1 VAKIFWRDVGVAL
14 LAGLAVHTG
23 ALAQA
28 EGPPL
33 GPWYA
38 RYLAQGRSDVEIH
51 LGSAGTSI
59 SARVRMQ
66 ADGTALCQ
74 VSGLRRASAGVLVHE
89 VTHCL
94 VGPYI
99 AALRSDNEGPAGELA
114 DRLVQLS
121 SESISDARAVIEV
134 FRADGAEAAQD
145 LVAAMLPQRIR
156 SASASHT
163 TAAALEAALRLTQ
176 QSPESL
182 SKPSQAFAAA
192 IAVGSEGAR
201 QTLAGEPGTAEL
213 LQSAA
218 MRETGRSLAA
228 ALARAHQAFE
238 AGRYRNNAVTLHA
251 SNETMSPSD
260 RHLFVDDDGVIVEK
274 PTISAEGA
282 HHLDALQDLMSA
294 SPSPEHRLAVQ
305 WLLRQ
310 GKLEIESLPRVRGIF
325 GRFLRSVGDGSAA
338 SVERIAQVLESAISV
353 GPRGLDLSA
362 LLDET
367 SDRVRSTQP
376 SG

>member
-1 VAKIFWRDVGVAL
+1 VGVAL
-14 LAGLAVHTG
+14 LAGLAVCSG

-28 EGPPL
+28 DGPPL
-33 GPWYA
+33 ASWYA
-38 RYLAQGRSDVEIH
+38 RYLAQGRSDVEVH

-59 SARVRMQ
+59 NARVRMQ
-66 ADGTALCQ
+66 ADGSVLCQ
-74 VSGLRRASAGVLVHE
+74 VSGLRRATAGVLVHE

-99 AALRSDNEGPAGELA
+99 AALRSDHEGAAGELA

-134 FRADGAEAAQD
+134 FRADGAEAARD
-145 LVAAMLPQRIR
+145 LVAAMLPQRLR
-156 SASASHT
+156 SASANHT
-163 TAAALEAALRLTQ
+163 TAAALKAALRLAQ

-182 SKPSQAFAAA
+182 ATPSQAFAAA
-192 IAVGSEGAR
+192 IAVGGEGAR
-201 QTLAGEPGTAEL
+201 QTLAGDPETAHL

-218 MRETGRSLAA
+218 MRETGRSLAD
-228 ALARAHQAFE
+228 ALAKAQQAFE
-238 AGRYRNNAVTLHA
+238 AGRFRNNAVTLHA
-251 SNETMSPSD
+251 SNETMSSGD
-260 RHLFVDDDGVIVEK
+260 RHLFVDDDGVSVEK

-294 SPSPEHRLAVQ
+294 SQAPEHRLAVQ

-310 GKLEIESLPRVRGIF
+310 GKLETESLPRVRSIF
-325 GRFLRSVGDGSAA
+325 GRFLRSVGDGSAT
-338 SVERIAQVLESAISV
+338 SVERVAQELEGAIIE

-367 SDRVRSTQP
+367 SDRVRSTRP
-376 SG
+376 AG